1 MWVSELLLGV
11 FCEIGWFAGD
21 GLDVQMMSKG
31 WSRAVR
37 ASRSASVVSGWAY
50 GRRVS
55 RKVVTSNW
63 ARSSAAK
70 TGAETFW

>member
-1 MWVSELLLGV
+1 
-11 FCEIGWFAGD
+11 
-21 GLDVQMMSKG
+21 MMSKG